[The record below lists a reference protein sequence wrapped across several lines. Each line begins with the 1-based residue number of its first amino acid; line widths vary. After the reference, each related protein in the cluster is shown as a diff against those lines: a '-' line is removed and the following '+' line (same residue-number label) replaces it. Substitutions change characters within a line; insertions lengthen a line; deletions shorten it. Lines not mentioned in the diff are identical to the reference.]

1 MSRIG
6 KIPFIHGLYASGI
19 LKKAVTGDGGA
30 RTEVPLRRPS
40 RLVSLAARG
49 LASALFVGYVP
60 AAQGTVGSLW
70 IPFLYLVLPED
81 RSGGFIGTSLAVTV
95 AAVVLYF
102 AGVWA
107 SGVCEILWG
116 RDPGRVVID
125 EVVGMLVAVAFV
137 PLTWKSVWLG
147 FFLFRFFD
155 IFKPPPIRRVEA
167 FHGGWGVMN
176 DDVVAGSYANVVLR
190 ILLRLL

>member
-1 MSRIG
+1 MHR
-6 KIPFIHGLYASGI
+6 LYDSGI
-19 LKKAVTGDGGA
+19 LKKAVNGDGGV
-30 RTEVPLRRPS
+30 RMDGSLRRPS
-40 RLVSLAARG
+40 RLSSLAARAT
-49 LASALFVGYVP
+49 ASALFAGYVP

-70 IPFLYLVLPED
+70 IPLLYLLLPAG
-81 RSGGFIGTSLAVTV
+81 RFGGFMGMSLAVTG

-107 SGVCEILWG
+107 SGVCETLWG

-125 EVVGMLVAVAFV
+125 EVVGMLVTVAFV

-155 IFKPPPIRRVEA
+155 IFKPPPIRRAET
-167 FHGGWGVMN
+167 FRGGWGIMN
-176 DDVVAGSYANVVLR
+176 DDVVAGIYANAALR